1 MTKYM
6 IEFNVGDRIRDVNDG
21 MVVEILQKYKNRNVK
36 FKVLENPNYNAGF
49 RIGSVDYVHNTDNLE
64 DWESTEE
71 PSKNISPESIKE
83 LEKSI
88 QKEKTNLN
96 EFVENTRKNIS
107 DMEKSL
113 EKLKKTANK
122 VPTIVIGEMY
132 SYNNSNGNDCV
143 CICIRYE
150 NSDESWCMMFM
161 DRDIKD
167 NLEYEWI
174 YDINFQNGD
183 ITDFK
188 HLNSPTQKKIAAGFY
203 AFYTGDIPGV

>member
-36 FKVLENPNYNAGF
+36 FKVLENLNHMWGF
-49 RIGSVDYVHNTDNLE
+49 KISSVDYVHNTDNLE
-64 DWESTEE
+64 AWELAEE
-71 PSKNISPESIKE
+71 PSKNISPESIRE

-88 QKEKTNLN
+88 QKEETNLTQ
-96 EFVENTRKNIS
+96 FVETTRKNIF
-107 DMEKSL
+107 DMKKNL
-113 EKLKKTANK
+113 ESLKKTAIK
-122 VPTIVIGEMY
+122 IPTIVIGEMY
-132 SYNNSNGNDCV
+132 SYNNSNGNDVV

-161 DRDIKD
+161 DRDVD
-167 NLEYEWI
+167 NLEFEWI

-188 HLNSPTQKKIAAGFY
+188 HLNSPAQKKIASGFY
-203 AFYTGDIPGV
+203 AFFTGDIPGV

>member
-1 MTKYM
+1 MNVGKYM
-6 IEFNVGDRIRDVNDG
+6 SEFNRGEKIRDSEDG
-21 MVVEILQKYKNRNVK
+21 MIVKILQKYKNRNVK
-36 FKVLENPNYNAGF
+36 FKVIENGYNDLPNGKIAYIHNCDNYN
-49 RIGSVDYVHNTDNLE
+49 T
-64 DWESTEE
+64 WEHYEE

-132 SYNNSNGNDCV
+132 SYNNSNGNDVV

-150 NSDESWCMMFM
+150 NSDNSWCMMFM
-161 DRDIKD
+161 DRDME
-167 NLEYEWI
+167 NLEFEWVYESE
-174 YDINFQNGD
+174 FENGV
-183 ITDFK
+183 ITNFK
-188 HLNSPTQKKIAAGFY
+188 HLNSPAQKKIAAGFY
-203 AFYTGDIPGV
+203 AFFTGDIPGV

>member
-49 RIGSVDYVHNTDNLE
+49 RIGSVDYVHNTDNLG

-132 SYNNSNGNDCV
+132 SYNNSSNKDLV
-143 CICIRYE
+143 TICLRQE
-150 NSDESWCMMFM
+150 HSDNSWLMLYMAYDTE
-161 DRDIKD
+161 D
-167 NLEYEWI
+167 LEFEWI
-174 YDINFQNGD
+174 YESDFEDGD
-183 ITDFK
+183 VTNFK
-188 HLNSPTQKKIAAGFY
+188 HLNSPEQKKIAAGFY